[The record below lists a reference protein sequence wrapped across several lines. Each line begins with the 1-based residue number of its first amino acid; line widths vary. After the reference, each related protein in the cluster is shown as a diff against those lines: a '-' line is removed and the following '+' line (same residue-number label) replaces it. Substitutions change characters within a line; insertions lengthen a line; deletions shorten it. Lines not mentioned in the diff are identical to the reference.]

1 MPQAQVVGFHVHWE
15 IFMCC
20 VKQKFVL
27 CADGAT
33 AAAVVK
39 APSLLADGHY
49 TSKKEKWLQKGF
61 PRDGRE
67 VVLLII
73 LFPQ

>member
-15 IFMCC
+15 ICMCC

-33 AAAVVK
+33 AAAVVE
-39 APSLLADGHY
+39 APSLPADSHY
-49 TSKKEKWLQKGF
+49 TSKKEK
-61 PRDGRE
+61 
-67 VVLLII
+67 
-73 LFPQ
+73 